1 MVWHWRHEV
10 ENSFLEFVVAIS
22 LLLQLSAM
30 VLALNLIRVT
40 GRRLTW
46 LLLGWAAAGLAAERA
61 LAAYGVFVQGRYPES
76 IADATLSLA
85 VSVLLLASVASLGP
99 VSRAAQKAVAELQKS
114 GEQYRRMVEQAGDGI
129 WLLDSQGKTIFANG
143 RLAQMLGY
151 PFDELL
157 GSSLFQH
164 VDARFRAEAE
174 MHFRRHCLGA
184 QEQFDFRF
192 RRRDGSYFW
201 AIFSANLL
209 IDDEGKFLGALGI
222 VTDIT
227 DRMMPERMLRLSQH
241 DPLTGLPNRTLLS
254 DRLAQALA
262 AAHRYQKKVA
272 ILFVDLDQFKPIND
286 AGGHR
291 VGDGV
296 LREVA
301 FRLSSHVRQID
312 TVARYG
318 GDEFAIVLQNLSDR
332 AEAERISQGIVELL
346 GRPIVVEGKSWQSG
360 ASVGISLYPDDGSD
374 GESLLRSADAAMYLA
389 KQAGGGRHRFFAFAG
404 GDSPSSEAPVQPV

>member
-1 MVWHWRHEV
+1 V
-10 ENSFLEFVVAIS
+10 ENGFLEVAVAVS
-22 LLLQLSAM
+22 LLLQLAAT

-46 LLLGWAAAGLAAERA
+46 LLLGLAAAGLATERA
-61 LAAYGVFVQGRYPES
+61 LAAYRVFGQERYPES
-76 IADATLSLA
+76 VAEAILALA
-85 VSVLLLASVASLGP
+85 VAALLLASVASLGP
-99 VSRAAQKAVAELQKS
+99 LSRASQQAVAELRQS
-114 GEQYRRMVEQAGDGI
+114 GEQYRRMVDQAGNGI
-129 WLLDSQGKTIFANG
+129 WLLDSQGKTIFANA

-151 PFDELL
+151 PYGELL

-192 RRRDGSYFW
+192 RRHDGSYFW

-209 IDDEGKFLGALGI
+209 VDDEGRFLGALGI

-227 DRMMPERMLRLSQH
+227 DRMMPERLLRLSQH

-254 DRLAQALA
+254 DRLTQALA
-262 AAHRYQKKVA
+262 QAHRYQKKVGV
-272 ILFVDLDQFKPIND
+272 LFVDLDRFKPIND

-301 FRLSSHVRQID
+301 LRLSSHVRQVD

-332 AEAERISQGIVELL
+332 AEAERIAQGIVELL
-346 GRPIVVEGKSWQSG
+346 GRPVAVEGKVWQLG
-360 ASVGISLYPDDGSD
+360 ASIGISLYPDDGGD

-389 KQAGGGRHRFFAFAG
+389 KQAGGGCLRFFTAG
-404 GDSPSSEAPVQPV
+404 GGGPASGVPVRPV